1 MMKTI
6 LSVALVLLMC
16 IYGCKEKEIQPLIKN
31 GNKPGMVSN
40 VKIANGNGEVKVSYT
55 LPDDLDLLYVEAIFS
70 TNGGEKRTVK
80 SSIYSSSV
88 LLEGFAD
95 TDEHEVTLYA
105 VNRSENKSDPVTIKI
120 KPLVAPL
127 HTVFATLTV
136 AETFGGVSMFLK
148 NELQKEYVLNTQ
160 FKNEQ
165 GEWVAYDRLYTNAKE
180 KEHAVRG
187 LPAKPT
193 EFAFFLVDKWKNH
206 SDTLKANL
214 TPLFEALLDKNIWK
228 HNPLPTDTYTP
239 EFPSWEISNLW
250 KGGTASIF
258 YQKPGA
264 TVVLPNWFTIDLGKR
279 YKFSRIKVN
288 QLSHANA
295 WMFASGAP
303 KTFEIYGSNS
313 PGSDGSWT
321 SWTLLSAF
329 QSIKP
334 SGAALGTL
342 SNEDIAVAKEGENFI
357 FPVSAQP
364 YRYIRFKTLTTWAGV
379 TNVMISELTLWGQE
393 L

>member
-1 MMKTI
+1 MKI
-6 LSVALVLLMC
+6 LLQITVISLLF
-16 IYGCKEKEIQPLIKN
+16 IYGCKEKEIEPLVKN
-31 GNKPGMVSN
+31 GNKPGVITN
-40 VKIANGNGEVKVSYT
+40 VKIANGNGEVKVTYT
-55 LPDDLDLLYVEAIFS
+55 LPEDIDLLYVEADFS

-80 SSIYSSSV
+80 SSIYTNSI

-120 KPLVAPL
+120 KPLIAPL
-127 HTVFATLTV
+127 HTTFATLKV
-136 AETFGGVSMFLK
+136 GETFGGVSLLLK
-148 NELQKEYVLNTQ
+148 NELQKEYVVYTL
-160 FKNEQ
+160 FKNEN
-165 GEWVAYDRLYTNAKE
+165 GEWVTYDRLYTNAKE
-180 KEHAVRG
+180 KEYAVRG

-206 SDTLKANL
+206 SDTLKVNM
-214 TPLFEALLDKNIWK
+214 TPLFEAALDKNLWK
-228 HNPLPTDTYTP
+228 HYPLPSDTYTP
-239 EFPSWEISNLW
+239 EFASWEISNLW

-264 TVVLPNWFTIDLGKR
+264 NVLLPNWFTIDLGKR

-303 KTFEIYGSNS
+303 KTFEIYGSNG
-313 PGSDGSWT
+313 PAADGSWG
-321 SWTLLSAF
+321 SWTLLSGF
-329 QSIKP
+329 QSVKP
-334 SGAALGTL
+334 SGSPLGTL
-342 SNEDIAVAKEGENFI
+342 TNEDIAVAKEGEDFI
-357 FPVSAQP
+357 FPLSTLP

-379 TNVMISELTLWGQE
+379 TNVMISELTMWGQE
-393 L
+393 Q

>member
-1 MMKTI
+1 MKI
-6 LSVALVLLMC
+6 LLSVILIGCLL
-16 IYGCKEKEIQPLIKN
+16 IYGCKEKEIEPLVKN
-31 GNKPGMVSN
+31 SNKPGMITN
-40 VKIANGNGEVKVSYT
+40 VKVTNGNGEVKITYT
-55 LPDDLDLLYVEAIFS
+55 LPDDLDMLYVEAVFS
-70 TNGGEKRTVK
+70 INGGEKRTVK
-80 SSIYSSSV
+80 SSIYSNNL

-95 TDEHEVTLYA
+95 MEEHEVTLYA
-105 VNRSENKSDPVTIKI
+105 VNRSENRSEPVTIKV
-120 KPLVAPL
+120 KPLIAPI
-127 HTVFATLTV
+127 HTVFATLKV
-136 AETFGGVSMFLK
+136 AETFGGVSMQII
-148 NELQKEYVLNTQ
+148 NELQKEYVVNTL
-160 FKNEQ
+160 FKNDD

-206 SDTLKANL
+206 SDTLRTNI
-214 TPLFEALLDKNIWK
+214 TPLFEALLDKNLWK
-228 HNPLPTDTYTP
+228 HYPLPSDTYTP
-239 EFPSWEISNLW
+239 EFASWEISNLW

-264 TVVLPNWFTIDLGKR
+264 NVLLPNWFTIDLGKR

-303 KTFEIYGSNS
+303 KTFEIYGSNG
-313 PGSDGSWT
+313 PAPDGSWT
-321 SWTLLSAF
+321 SWTLLSGF
-329 QSIKP
+329 QSVKP
-334 SGAALGTL
+334 SGGALGAL

-357 FPVSAQP
+357 FPLGTLP

-393 L
+393 Q